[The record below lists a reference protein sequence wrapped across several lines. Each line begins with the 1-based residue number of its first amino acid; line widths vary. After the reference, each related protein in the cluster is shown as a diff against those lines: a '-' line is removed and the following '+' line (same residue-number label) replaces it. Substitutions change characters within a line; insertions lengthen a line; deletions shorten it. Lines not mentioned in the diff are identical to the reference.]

1 MSFFDPKNVFTA
13 LFALAALGWAGYA
26 VFIHGAPDKVA
37 RAPAPKP
44 ANTRV
49 APSSFAL
56 KPSRL
61 LKIRKLLTDGRID
74 ELETLLTG
82 LQDQFEA
89 GKIDEREV
97 SRAFDAFAT
106 SDPALAGPLDEWN
119 RTRPNSFAAPLARAR
134 YFRALAWMSRGA
146 ASAGKTPKE
155 RFAAMWSYLRRAR
168 PDVIRAHDRRP
179 RLTAAAPSL
188 VQIDYHLREGGEVRD
203 RLAQLQR
210 QYPCSMLIHWAILP
224 YLQPRWSGSLRRLDR
239 YAENVA
245 KQCPE
250 HKSVLGYR
258 DAARSYIERDRG
270 NVQEAVRYLTAAL
283 RHHPEAE
290 GYYYSRALRYLRLKQ
305 EDKALSDFARAF
317 ALNPEHTGV
326 LNEIAS
332 ILFTRGQKEEAM
344 RLWQRALALDPYEP
358 DTLIDR
364 AIHLIYADN
373 NPAAWYEMAIADLD
387 KAKRYFGGDMQKLYN
402 LRSTAHQRRV
412 SLKDGIAVLRRD
424 YYANPRNEAAFVY
437 YETHLT
443 ARFRCSRADEFRAL
457 IKHCA
462 KHGHCNGTKVY
473 MLTVTLERL
482 LKRKHC
488 GSKASTAKPQEIQ

>member
-1 MSFFDPKNVFTA
+1 MSFFDPKNVLTA
-13 LFALAALGWAGYA
+13 LFALVAVAWAGYA
-26 VFIHGAPDKVA
+26 VFIHGASNEAAK
-37 RAPAPKP
+37 APTAKTAAKP
-44 ANTRV
+44 AGPFR
-49 APSSFAL
+49 FAL
-56 KPSRL
+56 KPSRS
-61 LKIRKLLTDGRID
+61 LKIRKLLMDGRID
-74 ELETLLTG
+74 ELEALLTG
-82 LQDQFEA
+82 LQKRFEA
-89 GKIDEREV
+89 DEIDDREV
-97 SRAFDAFAT
+97 DRAFGAFAT
-106 SDPALAGPLDEWN
+106 SDPALKNPLDVWN

-134 YFRALAWMSRGA
+134 YFRTLAWKARGVAIA
-146 ASAGKTPKE
+146 AATPKE
-155 RFAAMWSYLRRAR
+155 RFEAMRTYLRRAR
-168 PDVIRAHDRRP
+168 ADAVRALDLRP
-179 RLTAAAPSL
+179 RLTAAAPTMIQ
-188 VQIDYHLREGGEVRD
+188 VVYHLRDEGVIRERITH
-203 RLAQLQR
+203 LQK
-210 QYPCSMLIHWAILP
+210 QYPCSMLMHWQVLP
-224 YLQPRWSGSLRRLDR
+224 YLQPRWGGSLKQIDEYTATVARRCPKHKEVLSYREIARAYIDIDR
-239 YAENVA
+239 ND
-245 KQCPE
+245 
-250 HKSVLGYR
+250 R
-258 DAARSYIERDRG
+258 RSAIRRF
-270 NVQEAVRYLTAAL
+270 TAAL
-283 RHHPEAE
+283 RQNPWP
-290 GYYYSRALRYLRLKQ
+290 GYYYSRAMQYAALK
-305 EDKALSDFARAF
+305 ERNEALSDFARAF

-344 RLWQRALALDPYEP
+344 RLWQRALALDPYDP

-387 KAKRYFGGDMQKLYN
+387 KAKRYFAGDMQKLYN